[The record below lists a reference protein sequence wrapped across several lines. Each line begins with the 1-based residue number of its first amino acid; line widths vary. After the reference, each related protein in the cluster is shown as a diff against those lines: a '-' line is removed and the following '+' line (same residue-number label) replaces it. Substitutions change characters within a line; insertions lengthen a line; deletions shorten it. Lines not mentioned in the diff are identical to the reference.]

1 LRLRN
6 ILLMLAL
13 SAVAAL
19 GLAACGGGD
28 DEDEGTT
35 TAATE
40 GASVS
45 FTEPT
50 DGATT
55 ASTVTAD
62 VEVSG
67 FEIDAAAVGKANEE
81 GKGHL
86 HFSMDGGKYDY
97 PKYSGANGKLA
108 EKLGVEGQYSPSTE
122 PTITYKGLP
131 RGEHTLEVDL
141 VNNDHSE
148 TGTSATTTFEVTS
161 SGSSGNGAKSDSA
174 Y

>member
-1 LRLRN
+1 MRLRN
-6 ILLMLAL
+6 ILLMLAV
-13 SAVAAL
+13 SALAAL

-28 DEDEGTT
+28 DEGTT
-35 TAATE
+35 TTGE

-55 ASTVTAD
+55 GSTLTAN

-86 HFSMDGGKYDY
+86 HFSMDRGKYDY

-108 EKLGVEGQYSPSTE
+108 EKLGVEGKYSPSTE

-131 RGEHTLEVDL
+131 TGKHTLEVDL

-161 SGSSGNGAKSDSA
+161 SGSKSGNGAKSDSA